1 VRYRSD
7 IDGLRAVAIVP
18 IVLFHA
24 GLKAISGGFVGVD
37 VFFVIS
43 GFLITSI
50 IMRDMELQRFSIV
63 EFYRRR
69 ILRIFPALFVMLVA
83 VLVVGTV
90 TMLPTEVR
98 GLGESAAAAA
108 GFISNIFFYNDA
120 DYFAGSADLKPLLH
134 TWSLGVEEQFYLFF
148 PLILLAIRRLPNAS
162 VRIGVLALCI
172 LSVLIAIFLQ
182 RRDEAA
188 AFYLLPS
195 RVWELGLGALVA
207 IGFIP
212 KLAGRAKSLAAF
224 TGVLLI
230 VAGYAVAA
238 PGRMFPVP
246 LAMLPCFGT
255 ALIIAYGETTFVG
268 RILSAQVFTAIGR
281 ISYSL
286 YLWHWPIIAFYR
298 LHNGLHVTPMAAV
311 VLVALSFVFAI
322 ASRQFVEVPFMRGF
336 QTTHARRIVASGVAG
351 LLMMVGAGL
360 TVTWNADNWRAIP
373 DDVRHVSS
381 FADYVDNPESQFQ
394 FRRGTCFATEDAGYD
409 KDACLLSSDAKP
421 NILVLGDSHG
431 AQYWRAIAERFP
443 DSNVMQATASGC
455 KPVQPARGQQRCVD
469 VMNHAFDTVIGAGK
483 VDTLVIIARW
493 KMGDIAPL
501 VTTIDAVKPKVDRI
515 VVIGPTVEYDGEFPE
530 LLARAMLR
538 GEAESVADFRLDDQW
553 EIERALAAKVT
564 ATGADYVSAL
574 DIECP
579 PETGKCMLTING
591 TPMQTDYGH
600 LSLDGSRYVIGRM
613 AL

>member
-50 IMRDMELQRFSIV
+50 ILRDMELQRFSIV

-69 ILRIFPALFVMLVA
+69 ILRIFPALFLMLVV
-83 VLVVGTV
+83 VLLVGAV

-134 TWSLGVEEQFYLFF
+134 TWSLGVEEQFYVFF
-148 PLILLAIRRLPNAS
+148 PLILLAIRRLPGPS
-162 VRIGVLALCI
+162 VRLGVLGLCI
-172 LSVLIAIFLQ
+172 LSVVVAVILQ

-207 IGFIP
+207 IGFVP
-212 KLAGRAKSLAAF
+212 KLAGRARTLAALA
-224 TGVLLI
+224 GAALI
-230 VAGYAVAA
+230 VVGYGVAA

-255 ALIIAYGETTFVG
+255 ALIIAYGEATIVG
-268 RILSAQVFTAIGR
+268 KVLSARVLTGIGK

-298 LHNGLHVTPMAAV
+298 LHNGLHVTPMATV
-311 VLVALSFVFAI
+311 VLVALSFAFAI

-336 QTTHARRIVASGVAG
+336 QTIDARRIVAGGVAG
-351 LLMMVGAGL
+351 LFIMVGAGI
-360 TVTWNADNWRAIP
+360 TVTWNADNWRTIP

-381 FADYVDNPESQFQ
+381 FADYVSNPESLFQ
-394 FRRGTCFATEDAGYD
+394 FRRGTCFSTQEAGYD
-409 KDACLLSSDAKP
+409 KDACLQFSDTKP

-431 AQYWRAIAERFP
+431 AQYWRAISERFS

-469 VMNHAFDTVIGAGK
+469 VMNYAFDQAIDTGR
-483 VDTLVIIARW
+483 VDTLIIIARW
-493 KMGDIAPL
+493 KMGDIGPL
-501 VTTIDAVKPKVDRI
+501 VATIEAVKPKVKRI
-515 VVIGPTVEYDGEFPE
+515 VVIGPTVEYDGEYPE

-538 GEAESVADFRLDDQW
+538 GDASSVAEFRLDDQW
-553 EIERALAAKVT
+553 QVERALAAKVK
-564 ATGADYVSAL
+564 ASGADYVSAL

-579 PETGKCMLTING
+579 PETGECVLMVNG
-591 TPMQTDYGH
+591 SPMQTDYGH

>member
-1 VRYRSD
+1 MRYRSD

-24 GLKAISGGFVGVD
+24 GIKSISGGFVGVD
-37 VFFVIS
+37 VFFIIS

-50 IMRDMELQRFSIV
+50 ITRDMELQRFSIV

-83 VLVVGTV
+83 VLVVGAV

-98 GLGESAAAAA
+98 GVGESAAAAA
-108 GFISNIFFYNDA
+108 GFVSNIFFYHDA

-134 TWSLGVEEQFYLFF
+134 TWSLGVEEQFYVFF
-148 PLILLAIRRLPNAS
+148 PLILLAIRRLPRPS
-162 VRIGVLALCI
+162 VRLVVLGLCI
-172 LSVLIAIFLQ
+172 LSVLVAVFLQ

-195 RVWELGLGALVA
+195 RIWELGLGALVA
-207 IGFIP
+207 LGFVP
-212 KLAGRAKSLAAF
+212 KLAERGKTIAAIA
-224 TGVLLI
+224 GAALI
-230 VAGYAVAA
+230 VVGYAVAA

-255 ALIIAYGETTFVG
+255 TLIIAYGESTFIG
-268 RILSAQVFTAIGR
+268 RLLSARIFTGIGK

-298 LHNGLHVTPMAAV
+298 LHYGLHVTPTATV
-311 VLVALSFVFAI
+311 VLVALSFFAAI

-336 QTTHARRIVASGVAG
+336 QTIDARRIVAGGVAG
-351 LLMMVGAGL
+351 LFIMVGAGL
-360 TVTWNADNWRAIP
+360 TVMWNADNWRSIP

-381 FADYVDNPESQFQ
+381 FADYVDNPESLYQ
-394 FRRGTCFATEDAGYD
+394 FRRGTCFATQDAGYD
-409 KDACLLSSDAKP
+409 KEACLQFSDTAP

-431 AQYWRAIAERFP
+431 AQYWRALSERFAG
-443 DSNVMQATASGC
+443 SNVMQATASGC

-469 VMNHAFDTVIGAGK
+469 VMDYGFDAIGTGK
-483 VDTLVIIARW
+483 VDTVIIIARW
-493 KMGDIAPL
+493 KTNDIAPL
-501 VTTIDAVKPKVDRI
+501 VATIEAIKPKVKRI
-515 VVIGPTVEYDGEFPE
+515 VVIGPTVEYDGEYPE

-538 GEAESVADFRLDDQW
+538 GDASSVAEFRLDDQW
-553 EIERALAAKVT
+553 QIERALAAQVK
-564 ATGADYVSAL
+564 ASGAEYVSAL

-579 PETGKCMLTING
+579 PEKGECVLTVNG
-591 TPMQTDYGH
+591 SPMQTDYGH

>member
-1 VRYRSD
+1 MRFRFD
-7 IDGLRAVAIVP
+7 IDGMRAVAIVP

-24 GLKAISGGFVGVD
+24 GLKGLSGGFVGVD

-50 IMRDMELQRFSIV
+50 IMRDMELKRFSIV

-69 ILRIFPALFVMLVA
+69 ILRIVPALFVMLVA
-83 VLVVGTV
+83 VLVVGAA
-90 TMLPTEVR
+90 TMLPMEAR
-98 GLGESAAAAA
+98 GLGQSAAAAA
-108 GFISNIFFYNDA
+108 SFVSNIFFYNDA

-148 PLILLAIRRLPNAS
+148 PLVLLAIRRLPRPS

-172 LSVLIAIFLQ
+172 LSVLIAIVLQ
-182 RRDEAA
+182 RRDQAA

-212 KLAGRAKSLAAF
+212 KLAGRARIIAASV
-224 TGVLLI
+224 GVVLI
-230 VAGYAVAA
+230 IAGYAVAA

-255 ALIIAYGETTFVG
+255 ALIIAYGEATFVG
-268 RILSAQVFTAIGR
+268 RLLSLRAFTAIGA

-298 LHNGLHVTPMAAV
+298 LHNGLHVTPIATV
-311 VLVALSFVFAI
+311 GLVALSFALAI

-336 QTTHARRIVASGVAG
+336 KTIDARRIVAGGVAG
-351 LLMMVGAGL
+351 LLVVVGTGL

-373 DDVRHVSS
+373 DDVRHVGA
-381 FADYVDNPESQFQ
+381 FADYGDSPKALFQ
-394 FRRGTCFATEDAGYD
+394 FRHGICFATTDAGYD
-409 KDACLLSSDAKP
+409 ENACLQVSDSKP
-421 NILVLGDSHG
+421 NMLVLGDSHA

-443 DSNVMQATASGC
+443 DDNVMQATASGC
-455 KPVQPARGQQRCVD
+455 KPVQPTRGQQRCVD
-469 VMNHAFDTVIGAGK
+469 VMDQAFDKVIDPGS
-483 VDTLVIIARW
+483 VDTLIIIARW
-493 KMGDIAPL
+493 KMVDVAPL
-501 VTTIDAVKPKVDRI
+501 AATIEAVRPKVQRI
-515 VVIGPTVEYDGEFPE
+515 VVIGLTVEYDGEFPE

-538 GEAESVADFRLDDQW
+538 GDTGSVAEFRLGDQW
-553 EIERALAAKVT
+553 KIERALAAAVT
-564 ATGADYVSAL
+564 KAGAEYVSAL

-579 PETGKCMLTING
+579 PGKSDCMLMVNG
-591 TPMQTDYGH
+591 SPMQTDYGH